1 MDYAHWL
8 SAAGAAI
15 TPALAGL
22 GFLLISYAH
31 SRIIELATN
40 LAPINMAVDAAV
52 AAHTAAIARIQADVA
67 ALAATHA
74 AGVDQDA
81 EVSALAAK
89 LQASVDALAA
99 SIAS

>member
-8 SAAGAAI
+8 A
-15 TPALAGL
+15 PALTGF
-22 GFLLISYAH
+22 GFLLLSYA
-31 SRIIELATN
+31 RTIDLAN

-52 AAHTAAIARIQADVA
+52 ATQAKAVERIAADVA
-67 ALAATHA
+67 ALAAAHA
-74 AGVDQDA
+74 AGGDQDA

-99 SIAS
+99 SLNS